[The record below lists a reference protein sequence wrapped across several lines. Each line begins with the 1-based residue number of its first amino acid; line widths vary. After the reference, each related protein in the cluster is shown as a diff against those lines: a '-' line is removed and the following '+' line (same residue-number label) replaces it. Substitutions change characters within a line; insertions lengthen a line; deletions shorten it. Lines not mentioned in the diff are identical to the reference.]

1 MGLEPET
8 VTVRADVLRA
18 LVGAAESYAADLSSG
33 LADGTYEEDPGLE
46 EIEAAIEVAN
56 ANLAGLD

>member
-33 LADGTYEEDPGLE
+33 LADGTYEDDPGLA
-46 EIEAAIEVAN
+46 EIEEAIEIAD
-56 ANLAGLD
+56 ANLASIG